1 LLAATLIVEPPPF
14 FHKMTTEF
22 YIKYND
28 NQPVKIQ
35 THIDNQRARRE
46 FPLLTVGHLV
56 AACVSEPSVKGQL
69 GISQQD
75 YGPFTL
81 HLPDGIERCA
91 LEDECYVTAE
101 KNDTTLD
108 TGCPLSALGFLGSK
122 SKQPLI
128 IKSKN
133 AVQGIARRL
142 TVVPVEIKSMAYGQ
156 ADMVFIQ
163 ETTGISEDIQVWE
176 DIPLDDNVRP
186 SEAFIA
192 LYKQNSSVFDFIQEA
207 GRRTII
213 DLFLRD
219 VVSLFPPLMVTREY
233 RMKLTN
239 EAKRR
244 RLNGSCDYTICHRG
258 HRKLPHLIVIE
269 AKKTVQE
276 ALLQCI
282 GECASIHYRRK
293 EDSMRN
299 KSVYGI
305 HSNGSSWYFIFIDES
320 GIVSQSA
327 EFRLNVTHYVEAEVK
342 KIYQLV
348 YYVVNQSFH
357 NSERTSPNASASSLI
372 Q

>member
-28 NQPVKIQ
+28 NQPVP
-35 THIDNQRARRE
+35 IDTAYGRGPQGPL
-46 FPLLTVGHLV
+46 PLLTVGHLV

-81 HLPDGIERCA
+81 HLPDGVARSK
-91 LEDECYVTAE
+91 LTPDCYAT
-101 KNDTTLD
+101 DDSTGTTLR
-108 TGCPLSALGFLGSK
+108 TGLSLTRLNGLVLDDLH
-122 SKQPLI
+122 PLI

-133 AVQGIARRL
+133 VGQGIARRL

-258 HRKLPHLIVIE
+258 HRQLPHLIVIE

-320 GIVSQSA
+320 GIESQSA

-342 KIYQLV
+342 T
-348 YYVVNQSFH
+348 F
-357 NSERTSPNASASSLI
+357 TSWFIMSLI
-372 Q
+372 NLFITVSVLAQMHPLVL